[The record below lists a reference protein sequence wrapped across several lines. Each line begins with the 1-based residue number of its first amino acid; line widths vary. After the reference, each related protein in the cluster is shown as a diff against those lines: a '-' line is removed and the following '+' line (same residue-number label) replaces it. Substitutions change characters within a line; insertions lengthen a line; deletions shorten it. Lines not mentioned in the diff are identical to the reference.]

1 MEENNK
7 RIIKIAIYFYGR
19 QLVIMSISFFSTRN
33 CFEENPGVSDY
44 GVNNV
49 IEGFVYMFTMLNS
62 ILQTGTRRFL
72 GLNIGK
78 ENQEQLNVNF
88 LTAVR

>member
-7 RIIKIAIYFYGR
+7 RIVKNAFYLYIR
-19 QLVIMSISFFSTRN
+19 QLVIMALSFFTTRIVL
-33 CFEENPGVSDY
+33 EKLGASDY

-49 IEGFVYMFTMLNS
+49 VSGFVSMFTMLNS

-72 GLNIGK
+72 GINIGIK
-78 ENQEQLNVNF
+78 LFRQRSLYI
-88 LTAVR
+88 

>member
-19 QLVIMSISFFSTRN
+19 QLVIMSISFFSTRIALK
-33 CFEENPGVSDY
+33 NPGVSDY